1 MFFCEYKEEM
11 LPFVYDSNP
20 EDLYAGILG
29 IEAYGNILS
38 ENKYFYASYEADVKF
53 IDELATKLKD
63 SYGKEIKIIFKIKKG
78 KFKAFK
84 IDLDSLAQV
93 YNDDRFKTL
102 GLLGWGIND
111 RSFKDINFK

>member
-38 ENKYFYASYEADVKF
+38 ENKYLTVSCLILSETAFAKVLFLTFNTLLECTSTQ
-53 IDELATKLKD
+53 I
-63 SYGKEIKIIFKIKKG
+63 IKITSFY
-78 KFKAFK
+78 FY
-84 IDLDSLAQV
+84 DSIMQ
-93 YNDDRFKTL
+93 
-102 GLLGWGIND
+102 
-111 RSFKDINFK
+111 